1 MNILPILKKRS
12 LMRLASNRALL
23 KGVVAAGL
31 LAARSL
37 PLAAAEFPAVSSVYV
52 HYAADNPAN
61 TTLPPLRQ
69 AFTVGDVDLA
79 NQKLALPNLGFS
91 PIVYPGGIG
100 PATPVYFSSTGK
112 LPAPLQPATPYYV
125 VPAAGGGY
133 KVFAAAVDAD
143 APFQPGG
150 VLGEKVLPAQNVS
163 QGVRSIVFTD
173 AGTGMHTL
181 ATKTLISQLT
191 DLTANGYNSSA
202 VNASD
207 KHALLEVDADSGG
220 RKFIRTAGATARENF
235 VGSYSAYG
243 QVFLQSPGAKRFEAR
258 QRVGGKRV
266 VYQIF
271 VGRVRS
277 FKERQVVKFLADPA
291 LVDPGTDRVKYAA
304 DHRMRGRLA
313 TGDLLNGK
321 ADAGS
326 ALPAPLVEGT
336 DYYVRRSDNSF
347 VTLHPTAADAASN
360 TNVINLTSA
369 GTGSFLF
376 WAPERVGDARR
387 WSFFAEVLEP
397 GKGGGNTLSVRLSEP
412 VPSSAGVLK
421 IGKAFTVAGSGNG
434 NISGFGNLPELSPV
448 VLWTPPRAVLPAPLR
463 AGVTY
468 WTTRNPASPGTGRLH
483 ATLAS
488 AKEGAG
494 KATSDSGCIKF
505 TAPGSGEM
513 LTSYAD
519 GASAITFGTLG
530 PMEPMTTRVPLGPL
544 CVLVFKIDFADPA
557 QPSVLATLG
566 VNEAVT
572 EQKLLKKIP
581 KGLTPA
587 AADDHSHAWTLFNSA
602 QGHVPIDLDLYELV
616 FGSSA
621 DAVPDSEIQ
630 ALVGYFKT
638 KYRIETETSDSIT
651 NKQIQ

>member
-1 MNILPILKKRS
+1 MNNMKPTLSLALALGLPVL
-12 LMRLASNRALL
+12 
-23 KGVVAAGL
+23 AGL
-31 LAARSL
+31 
-37 PLAAAEFPAVSSVYV
+37 PLTAAEFPPVSSVYV
-52 HYAADNPAN
+52 HYSADNPAN
-61 TTLPPLRQ
+61 TTVPPLNQ
-69 AFTVGDVDLA
+69 TFATGDVDLP
-79 NQKLALPNLGFS
+79 NQKLVLPNLGFS

-112 LPAPLQPATPYYV
+112 LPAPLRPETPYYV

-163 QGVRSIVFTD
+163 QGVRNIVFTD
-173 AGTGMHTL
+173 TGTGTHTL
-181 ATKTLISQLT
+181 GTKTLISQIT

-207 KHALLEVDADSGG
+207 KHTLLEVDAGSDG

-243 QVFLQSPGAKRFEAR
+243 QVFLQSPGDKRSEAR

-271 VGRVRS
+271 VGKVRS

-291 LVDPGTDRVKYAA
+291 LVDPGMDRVKYAA
-304 DHRMRGRLA
+304 DHRMKGRLA
-313 TGDLLNGK
+313 TGDLIQVK
-321 ADAGS
+321 AYEDS
-326 ALPAPLVEGT
+326 TLPAPLVEGT
-336 DYYVRRSDNSF
+336 DYYARKIDDSF
-347 VTLHPTAADAASN
+347 VTLHPTATDAASN
-360 TNVINLTSA
+360 TNVIDLTSA

-397 GKGGGNTLSVRLSEP
+397 GKGGGNTLSARLSEP

-434 NISGFGNLPELSPV
+434 NIAGFGNLPELSKV
-448 VLWTPPRAVLPAPLR
+448 VLWVPPRAVLPAPLQ
-463 AGVTY
+463 AAVGYWVTK
-468 WTTRNPASPGTGRLH
+468 NPGSASSGRLH
-483 ATLAS
+483 ASLAS
-488 AKEGAG
+488 AKESAG
-494 KATSDSGCIKF
+494 KATGDSSCIKY
-505 TAPGSGEM
+505 TAAGSGEM
-513 LTSYAD
+513 LTSYDD

-530 PMEPMTTRVPLGPL
+530 PMEPMNTRVPLGPL
-544 CVLVFKIDFADPA
+544 CVLVFKIDFDDPA
-557 QPSVLATLG
+557 QPSAYATLG

-572 EQKLLKKIP
+572 EQIPLKKIP
-581 KGLTPA
+581 KGLTPPA
-587 AADDHSHAWTLFNSA
+587 VDDHSHAWTLFNSA
-602 QGHVPIDLDLYELV
+602 QGHVPIDLDLYEMV

-621 DAVPDSEIQ
+621 DAVPDGEIQ
-630 ALVGYFKT
+630 AMVDYFNAKYHISPAET
-638 KYRIETETSDSIT
+638 KGTP
-651 NKQIQ
+651 